1 MKLPCLLHST
11 SMSIM
16 ACQCRSLRLLM
27 CVCDDCYVGRHVVS
41 NDARLARLPLCLTTQ
56 THQTR
61 RVLFMGLDCL
71 FHKSE
76 MFYKRIDWQTGRQIT
91 FTKFTTSTN
100 WKSTESTTKNCLKL
114 KYIVQNV
121 NHYGL
126 RRHLLLLHRHNDI
139 TITCKTHYAVTL
151 ASVTDG

>member
-1 MKLPCLLHST
+1 MKLPCPLQSM

-16 ACQCRSLRLLM
+16 ACQSRSLRLFI
-27 CVCDDCYVGRHVVS
+27 CVCDDCYVGRHVVY
-41 NDARLARLPLCLTTQ
+41 NNARLPSCLTTQ
-56 THQTR
+56 TH

-76 MFYKRIDWQTGRQIT
+76 MFYKRTDWQTGRQIT

-100 WKSTESTTKNCLKL
+100 WKSTESKNCVKL
-114 KYIVQNV
+114 KYIVHNV
-121 NHYGL
+121 NHHGL
-126 RRHLLLLHRHNDI
+126 RRHLLLLHKHNDI